1 MEHMLG
7 RWLPNK
13 PNKHPK
19 LAVEVSLCQD
29 ANNKKGLKAPTTPG
43 EQHTTMVTA
52 MPDTG
57 ASMCLVGRYVTMRMG
72 IMRHDLPA
80 TTKKLVRAN
89 GGQIEHG

>member
-1 MEHMLG
+1 MG

-43 EQHTTMVTA
+43 EQHTIMVTA

-57 ASMCLVGRYVTMRMG
+57 ASMCLGDMCVTTRIRINGTGKIGKPKPNLPGRTRPSTLYTEM
-72 IMRHDLPA
+72 
-80 TTKKLVRAN
+80 
-89 GGQIEHG
+89 